1 MRRPLSLRTRDFDA
15 IMRRAF
21 DMVVALTA
29 LIIFAPFMLAIAC
42 AIKFDTPGPVL
53 FSQIRVGRNDDRFRL
68 YKFRKFAHRTYD
80 GGYVTLRDDPRM
92 TRVGRLLERTK
103 LDELPQ
109 FWNVL
114 VGDMSI
120 VGPRPETL
128 DFADCF
134 AGPYRAVLDHKP
146 GLFGPNQAIFRSEN
160 SLYPKDQDP
169 QEFYR
174 TVLFPAKARIDLSYF
189 PQRTFVS
196 DIGWTIR
203 SGLAVFG
210 LSFGLSA
217 ARAGLSGDA
226 SAAENLRQCSPSMP
240 TPSGIAER
248 TWHAR

>member
-1 MRRPLSLRTRDFDA
+1 MERPLPARGYDFNA
-15 IMRRAF
+15 IARRAF
-21 DMVVALTA
+21 DVAAASMALIVFAPCMVV
-29 LIIFAPFMLAIAC
+29 IAC
-42 AIKFDTPGPVL
+42 AVKLDTPGPVL
-53 FSQIRVGRNDDRFRL
+53 FSQIRIGHAGQRFRL
-68 YKFRKFAHRTYD
+68 YKFRKFGHRAA
-80 GGYVTLRDDPRM
+80 GGGGSVTLKHDARM

-114 VGDMSI
+114 VGDMSV

-134 AGPYRAVLDHKP
+134 SGPYVEVLDHKP
-146 GLFGPNQAIFRSEN
+146 GLFGPNQVIFRNEN

-189 PQRTFVS
+189 PRRTFIS
-196 DIGWTIR
+196 DLRWTMR
-203 SGLAVFG
+203 AGLAVFG
-210 LSFGLSA
+210 LAA
-217 ARAGLSGDA
+217 ARTGDT
-226 SAAENLRQCSPSMP
+226 SPTEFLRDPSPSIS
-240 TPSGIAER
+240 PSSRVAEH